1 MKTINFNERDL
12 DVWNGLRKVLD
23 NQISASPTDIGLH
36 LGFDYNGA
44 SAKVN
49 RSLKKLV
56 NEGVLNKEKGK
67 YSIKSF
73 DFDIQLR
80 G

>member
-1 MKTINFNERDL
+1 MKTVYFNERDL
-12 DVWNGLRKVLD
+12 DVWNGLRTVLD
-23 NQISASPTDIGLH
+23 HQISASPTDIGLH
-36 LGFDYNGA
+36 LGFDYGSA

-56 NEGVLNKEKGK
+56 NEGILNREKGK

-73 DFDIQLR
+73 DFNIQLR

>member
-1 MKTINFNERDL
+1 MKTIGFNERDL
-12 DVWNGLRKVLD
+12 DVWNGLRTVLD
-23 NQISASPTDIGLH
+23 YQISASPTDIGLH

-49 RSLKKLV
+49 RSLKKFV
-56 NEGVLNKEKGK
+56 NEGILKREKGK

-73 DFDIQLR
+73 NFNIQLR

>member
-1 MKTINFNERDL
+1 MKTIYFNPRDL
-12 DVWNGLRKVLD
+12 DVWNGLRAVLEW
-23 NQISASPTDIGLH
+23 QVSASPTDIGLH

-49 RSLKKLV
+49 RSLKKLT
-56 NEGVLNKEKGK
+56 NEGILNRDKSK

-73 DFDIQLR
+73 DFNIQLR